1 MLHLLTQDC
10 KTLLTQDTSGD
21 PSLIFAAEMIFNKS
35 LLDQTAHCAWTNA
48 DEAVA
53 DAYTTTPSLLSTGA
67 KKLFDS

>member
-1 MLHLLTQDC
+1 MAGDLLTNGLNQPPPRD
-10 KTLLTQDTSGD
+10 LRG
-21 PSLIFAAEMIFNKS
+21 NKS

-53 DAYTTTPSLLSTGA
+53 DAYTMTPSLLSTGA